1 MAVSISQATPQE
13 RLAACRVLVSVR
25 PPMDRDRAAQRHA
38 DLFDSRELDP
48 AGLFV
53 ARGASGVLH
62 GAMIVQE
69 MPGALGLAWAPVV
82 SRGRDRTAIED
93 ALVAKSCG
101 WLQARGVKVCQAFGS
116 EPDAFAP
123 LARHGFQCV
132 TRLTDLNWKLE
143 STDPPDPRFGFE
155 PLGET
160 NQAEFART
168 LLATLEGSLD
178 CPEVTGSRTDA
189 ELLAGYLQGPGSHAH
204 WFHVTMQS
212 EPLGVVMLE
221 PTNEA
226 VEWELTYV
234 GIAANFR
241 GRRLGVELVKF
252 ALHHAANRG
261 AHTVVLSV
269 DSRNAPALKLYQTL
283 GFKASGERD
292 VFLAHWPPIS

>member
-13 RLAACRVLVSVR
+13 RLAACRVLVAVR
-25 PPMDRDRAAQRHA
+25 PPMDREHAAQRHV
-38 DLFDSRELDP
+38 DLFDSGELDP

-53 ARGASGVLH
+53 ARGTSGVLH

-82 SRGRDRTAIED
+82 PRGHDRTAIENS
-93 ALVAKSCG
+93 LVAAACG

-123 LARHGFQCV
+123 LVRHGFRRV
-132 TRLTDLNWKLE
+132 TRLTDLHWE
-143 STDPPDPRFGFE
+143 GEAPEPPDSRLSFE
-155 PLGET
+155 PLHD
-160 NQAEFART
+160 ASIAFART
-168 LLATLEGSLD
+168 LLATFEGSLD

-204 WFHVTMQS
+204 WFYVTMPS

-221 PTNEA
+221 PTNES

-234 GIAANFR
+234 GIATNFR
-241 GRRLGVELVKF
+241 GRRLGAELVKF

-261 AHTVVLSV
+261 AHRVVLSV